1 MKISTSIPR
10 LLVLLFCFL
19 SLTTQ
24 LFAQQQ
30 PTPTRPTPR
39 PTDPHGQMRMPRT
52 TPQPSPSPSGGMTMG
67 QEERHLITDIHP
79 PFYEYPFGSPVTG
92 HRSVSVEQA
101 VQLALANASLYSQA
115 QLDER
120 IAKEDVRQARTAF
133 LPQFSIPLSYLGT
146 TSSRFRVED
155 EPLTF
160 SFLSASAI
168 NETSAFINA
177 SGTLDLAGRLRAA
190 LRRSRAQLAAAR
202 AGTLIARRTLVV
214 STVDAYYGLALAR
227 QKRLLADETLALAE
241 AFVRIAEN
249 LKARGE
255 VEETDVLRAR
265 SGALL
270 RRDELEQARAEE
282 SAAMDLLRVLTGVD
296 FTTHIAHPLLTD
308 DLPSASDFNGY
319 TEELLKT
326 RPELN
331 QIESL
336 KRAALEDT
344 RIARRELLPE
354 LTYSLNGGFDAA
366 DFHPLTR
373 YSGGQAIVSLNIPV
387 FNWGASRSR
396 ETQAR
401 LRAQSLDLQRE
412 STLQQLR
419 QEFYT
424 ARANAL
430 SAIERT
436 RMTREATTTSQ
447 QNLTLTFAA
456 YRLKKGTMLDV
467 IDAQANY
474 ATARLAY
481 YQAIADY
488 RTNRIRLEADPA
500 QMNRLNNAPSLS
512 PPMMMPENK
521 CLLNPSQ
528 APDVAGLRLGLSLRE
543 AQSLFPSLAAEPAD
557 DLGVTNAT
565 LAGAALGRQPAESYL
580 AGVDSITLEFID
592 NRLSEIQVNY
602 PVTNQWESPD
612 EFLAALAV
620 KLNLKGTWKRF
631 YDWEN
636 RDVRDTKELR
646 DLALEC
652 KGFRIVAGIGV
663 EGVGRD
669 QTPHFE
675 LEDTAAAE
683 IIKAREDEKSR
694 REDKEQKEKP

>member
-1 MKISTSIPR
+1 MKKVSLLIPR
-10 LLVLLFCFL
+10 TLVSLACLLCQI
-19 SLTTQ
+19 TQ
-24 LFAQQQ
+24 LYAQQ
-30 PTPTRPTPR
+30 PTRPVPR

-52 TPQPSPSPSGGMTMG
+52 TPSPTPSPSSGMTMG
-67 QEERHLITDIHP
+67 QEERHIITDMHP

-101 VQLALANASLYSQA
+101 VQFALSNASLYSQA

-133 LPQFSIPLSYLGT
+133 LPQFSIPLTYLGT
-146 TSSRFRVED
+146 TSSRYRIED

-177 SGTLDLAGRLRAA
+177 SGTIDLAGRLRAA

-202 AGTLIARRTLVV
+202 AGTEVARRSLVI

-241 AFVRIAEN
+241 AFVKIAEN

-270 RRDELEQARAEE
+270 RRDELEQARAAE

-296 FTTHIAHPLLTD
+296 FATHIAHPLLTD

-326 RPELN
+326 RPELS

-336 KRAALEDT
+336 KRAALEDA

-396 ETQAR
+396 ETQSR
-401 LRAQSLDLQRE
+401 LRAQSLDVQRE
-412 STLQQLR
+412 GTLQQLR

-500 QMNRLNNAPSLS
+500 QMNRINNAPSLS
-512 PPMMMPENK
+512 PPMTPENK

-528 APDVAGLRLGLSLRE
+528 APDVAGLRLGMSLRE
-543 AQSLFPSLAAEPAD
+543 AQTLFPSLATQPAD

-565 LAGAALGRQPAESYL
+565 LAGEALGRQPAESYL

-592 NRLSEIQVNY
+592 NRLSEIRVDY

-612 EFLAALAV
+612 EFLAALVV

-652 KGFRIVAGIGV
+652 NSFRIVAGIGV

-675 LEDTAAAE
+675 LEDMSATA
-683 IIKAREDEKSR
+683 IIKAREDEKNR
-694 REDKEQKEKP
+694 REDKDQKQKP